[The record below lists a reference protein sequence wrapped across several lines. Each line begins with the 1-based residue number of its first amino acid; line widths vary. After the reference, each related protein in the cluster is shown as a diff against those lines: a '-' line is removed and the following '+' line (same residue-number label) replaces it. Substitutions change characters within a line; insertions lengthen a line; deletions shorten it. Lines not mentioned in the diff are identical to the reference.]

1 MKIVHRPGNRHGNA
15 DAMSRLTG
23 TDQEICK
30 QCKMPKD
37 YQYDGPEEVII
48 KCMKE
53 GADDQQIQEISDED
67 ISDNDA
73 EFERP

>member
-23 TDQEICK
+23 TYQEICK

-53 GADDQQIQEISDED
+53 GADDQ
-67 ISDNDA
+67 
-73 EFERP
+73 

>member
-1 MKIVHRPGNRHGNA
+1 MKIVNRPGNRHGNA

-48 KCMKE
+48 KNMKE
-53 GADDQQIQEISDED
+53 KTRRRNTCE
-67 ISDNDA
+67 
-73 EFERP
+73 